1 MAARTNSAPR
11 SNRVLVISL
20 VVIAALVAVLVGGE
34 LFVRHRVKT
43 CMADQFESQLGSQV
57 DVGLSWKPVLLQ
69 SIDKNVPYITI
80 DSDDTK
86 FGPAQGM
93 QVHAQVNDI
102 RIENTADSSG
112 TIGSSDADVTW
123 STAGILATLQQQRSA
138 R

>member
-1 MAARTNSAPR
+1 MASTTTAPTASARPKR
-11 SNRVLVISL
+11 SRALIVAI
-20 VVIAALVAVLVGGE
+20 VVIVALVAVLIGGE
-34 LFVRHRVKT
+34 LYVRHNVKQ

-57 DVGLSWKPVLLQ
+57 DVGLSAKPVLLQ

-102 RIENTADSSG
+102 R
-112 TIGSSDADVTW
+112 
-123 STAGILATLQQQRSA
+123 
-138 R
+138 